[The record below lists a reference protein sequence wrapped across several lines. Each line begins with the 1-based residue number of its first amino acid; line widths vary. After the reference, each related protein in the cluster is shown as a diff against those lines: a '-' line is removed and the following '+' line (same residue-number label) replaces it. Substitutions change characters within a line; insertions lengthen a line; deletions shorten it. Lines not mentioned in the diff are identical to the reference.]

1 MTIDTELQELAD
13 LNADIFEKE
22 IKDLSETEKVK
33 IVNELTKYSLSD
45 SFVELC
51 KSLKTDKKPDYSSKK
66 KKELVGSQLQRDV
79 LTRDFMESL
88 LSKIDDTVGG
98 KIFKA
103 NLARNIKNFTK
114 TIEERIE
121 AGYDAPMFSALDMEK
136 HDKILEKSIVPWL
149 SQTITAYEKPQP
161 ATEEEGAY

>member
-1 MTIDTELQELAD
+1 MTIETELQEIAD

-22 IKDLSETEKVK
+22 IKDLSESEKAK

-51 KSLKTDKKPDYSSKK
+51 KSLKTDKTPNYGSKK

-79 LTRDFMESL
+79 ITRDFMESL

-98 KIFKA
+98 KVFKT

-121 AGYDAPMFSALDMEK
+121 A
-136 HDKILEKSIVPWL
+136 
-149 SQTITAYEKPQP
+149 
-161 ATEEEGAY
+161 

>member
-1 MTIDTELQELAD
+1 MTIETELQELAD

-22 IKDLSETEKVK
+22 IKDLSESEKAK

-51 KSLKTDKKPDYSSKK
+51 KAVKTDKKPYYSSQE

-88 LSKIDDTVGG
+88 IAKIDDTVGG
-98 KIFKA
+98 KIFKV

-121 AGYDAPMFSALDMEK
+121 A
-136 HDKILEKSIVPWL
+136 
-149 SQTITAYEKPQP
+149 
-161 ATEEEGAY
+161 